1 MKRNILMTL
10 AAVVVCGLAMTLF
23 TQCNKDK
30 EKNPEVKMMYY
41 VSVSPD
47 VLNVADVEI
56 NYLDATGAKQKEI
69 LTDTTWRKPLTT
81 NTLPLTE
88 GAWAKLTPKAS
99 IADGNYQLRIHTVA
113 AYDIKLTDGT
123 NTHDGWQNA
132 NYSTITTAQNADEV
146 SAWCAQSPTVA
157 ITIDKEGV
165 SDLTHVDFG
174 GNGSNSVGTDNTFCR
189 LIAWLFG
196 YNVEEYCP
204 GSVTSK

>member
-1 MKRNILMTL
+1 MKRNILLTL
-10 AAVVVCGLAMTLF
+10 AAVVVCGLAVTLF

-47 VLNVADVEI
+47 VLSVADVEI
-56 NYLDATGAKQKEI
+56 NYLDVTGAKQKEVLI
-69 LTDTTWRKPLTT
+69 DTTWRKPLTT

-88 GAWAKLTPKAS
+88 GIWAKLTPKAS
-99 IADGNYQLRIHTVA
+99 FVEGNYQLRIHTVA

-132 NYSTITTAQNADEV
+132 NYSTITTAQNADEAA
-146 SAWCAQSPTVA
+146 AWCAQSPTVA

-174 GNGSNSVGTDNTFCR
+174 GNGDTTNSDNTLCR
-189 LIAWLFG
+189 FIAWLFG
-196 YNVEEYCP
+196 YDVAEYCP
-204 GSVTSK
+204 GSVN